1 MVIHVN
7 KTYFSYY
14 NRDGNE
20 NIIVVKEIDVSKQIK
35 FYIFLIY
42 RIQGETQ
49 IYRHWVGNVLY
60 KLWSMISVY
69 CMSVYQR
76 EQRLIANKI
85 ETNATSQSLVPVTIS
100 FSLFFMFTSVLI
112 I

>member
-20 NIIVVKEIDVSKQIK
+20 NIIVVKEIDVNKQIK

-60 KLWSMISVY
+60 KLLSMISVY

-85 ETNATSQSLVPVTIS
+85 ETNATSRSLVPVTIS
-100 FSLFFMFTSVLI
+100 FSLFFLLIFVLI
-112 I
+112 M